1 MRRNAQYIFLT
12 IKAKNGEILNTL
24 KVTRSVRDVVEKYVM
39 QRRILMIVIAA
50 RRVTTRIIG
59 NPAAVLSAPRKSL
72 FLSKMQ
78 VMLPRCLDR
87 FFLLFTYTCYCA
99 DAEEEEK
106 HPLIVVRAIYCQK
119 NKT

>member
-1 MRRNAQYIFLT
+1 MRQNAQYIFLT

-78 VMLPRCLDR
+78 VML
-87 FFLLFTYTCYCA
+87 FLTVYLHLLLRQTQR
-99 DAEEEEK
+99 K
-106 HPLIVVRAIYCQK
+106 KK
-119 NKT
+119 NIL